1 MKTYQL
7 FKIRTRIVVFCFTL
21 MILGYYSSANA
32 QIDYKELHEK
42 ALVVDLHNDAL
53 YRYINGQNIETFN
66 KYGQFDLVK
75 MQKGG
80 IDVQFF
86 ALWPDPRKK
95 NKQSMFEQTQS
106 MLDSLYE
113 IVSRNDSIL
122 QIAKSPMEINRIV
135 ASGKTVACI
144 GVEGGTALE
153 YNLEKINYFYD
164 RGIRYI
170 GLTWNDSP
178 KWASSAQDE
187 TDTNWQGIPGL
198 NDFGKQVVTR
208 MNKLGI
214 IIDVSHAG
222 EQTFYDVLKYST
234 KPVIASHSSVHS
246 ICPHFRNLKDD
257 QIKALAANGGVIFIN
272 FYPGFLVDKFDDIY
286 MNARKRAT
294 EIEDSLKQNSDHD
307 YFDRASFIH
316 QKIDTLYPGIDIL
329 VNHIEY
335 IVKLVGEDH
344 VGLGSD
350 FCGISIPPA
359 GLEDV
364 SKMPKITKELVR
376 RGYSESTIKKILGGN
391 FMRVFQEVSRR

>member
-1 MKTYQL
+1 
-7 FKIRTRIVVFCFTL
+7 

-32 QIDYKELHEK
+32 QIDYKELHEN

-53 YRYINGQNIETFN
+53 YRFINGQNIETFN
-66 KYGQFDLVK
+66 QYGQFDLVK

-106 MLDSLYE
+106 MLDSLYQ
-113 IVSRNDSIL
+113 IVNRNDSIL
-122 QIAKSPMEINRIV
+122 QIAKSPKDIEKIV
-135 ASGKTVACI
+135 ASGKTAACI

-153 YNLEKINYFYD
+153 NNLEKINYFYD

-178 KWASSAQDE
+178 NWASSAQDE
-187 TDTNWQGIPGL
+187 TNTNWHGKPGL

-222 EQTFYDVLKYST
+222 EKTFYDVLKYST
-234 KPVIASHSSVHS
+234 KPVIASHSSVYS

-257 QIKALAANGGVIFIN
+257 QIKVLADNGGVIFIN

-307 YFDRASFIH
+307 YFDRAAYIH
-316 QKIDTLYPGIDIL
+316 QKIDTLYPGIGIL

-335 IVKLVGEDH
+335 IINLVGEDH

-364 SKMPKITKELVR
+364 SKMPKITKELVK
-376 RGYSESTIKKILGGN
+376 RGYSELKINKILGGN
-391 FMRVFQEVSRR
+391 FMRVFHEVSRR